1 AREFAP
7 DLPGRAERIVLKG
20 GTLAECVSEALS
32 ELGRRGM
39 HRVWVEPGPELALA
53 MLENGLADRF
63 FLLRSPEKAGSG
75 LSAGPVLD
83 WLRNAEIAK
92 LGHLGRDFLTEFCP
106 KPSGP
111 PDKQGD

>member
-1 AREFAP
+1 MYYSIIPVCGHYEVFDRQ
-7 DLPGRAERIVLKG
+7 GRFLFSADTR
-20 GTLAECVSEALS
+20 SEALS

-92 LGHLGRDFLTEFCP
+92 LGHLGRDSLTEFRL
-106 KPSGP
+106 
-111 PDKQGD
+111 